1 MPNANTILDFSPS
14 RCFNRKMKS
23 LKNINYFSTDLSG
36 NFLADYKYD
45 ITKIDCETE
54 KFDLIICYHILEHII
69 EDLKDSRNFKQ
80 TRNVGDDDD
89 QFCLRNLCCC
99 CLQRPSIR
107 N

>member
-1 MPNANTILDFSPS
+1 MDDIILFELPSFSMNQNVK
-14 RCFNRKMKS
+14 RNHTF
-23 LKNINYFSTDLSG
+23 
-36 NFLADYKYD
+36 
-45 ITKIDCETE
+45 TKG
-54 KFDLIICYHILEHII
+54 LQNII